1 MSEPETVPV
10 VVAVSRVMRDVQAVG
25 KGDRNAQQGY
35 NFRGVDA
42 VVNAVGPKLR
52 QHGVVILPYAVETS
66 YRDVT
71 TSTGKPS
78 RECTVTVKYRIYGP
92 AGDYLECET
101 PGESMDFGD
110 KGAPKAMSVAYRIA
124 LIQALC
130 LPTHEPDPDAQ
141 AYERGGQE
149 TRPATS
155 GASNS
160 NGAPAT
166 IEAARGLL
174 AASCK
179 QNSWDLVVVGNR
191 YKAANG
197 HALGSA
203 TDPALVEAFRKS
215 LFEVSD
221 GELRGEPA
229 SANGATR

>member
-149 TRPATS
+149 TRPAT
-155 GASNS
+155 
-160 NGAPAT
+160 NGATNGSPAT
-166 IEAARGLL
+166 VEAARSLL

-179 QNSWDLVVVGNR
+179 QNRWDLTIVGGR
-191 YKAANG
+191 YEAAHG
-197 HALGSA
+197 HALGEA
-203 TDPALVEAFRKS
+203 TDPAVVETFRKA
-215 LFEVSD
+215 LFEVPD
-221 GELRGEPA
+221 AELRPA